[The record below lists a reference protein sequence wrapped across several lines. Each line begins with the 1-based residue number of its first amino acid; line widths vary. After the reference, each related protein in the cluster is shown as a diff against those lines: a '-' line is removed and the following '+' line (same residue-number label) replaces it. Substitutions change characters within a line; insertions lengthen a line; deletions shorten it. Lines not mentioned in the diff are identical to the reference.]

1 MAAIKTLNGASV
13 GAGDL
18 DDSTF
23 SFGRSMRPAVLRD
36 AVIMYEANKRQG
48 TVNTLSRRFVN
59 GSGRKIQKQK
69 HTGRA
74 RHGDK
79 KAPIFRGGGVAHGPH
94 PRDYSY
100 AMPRKALKR
109 ALQVALASKLSD
121 EQIVRWE
128 GVSFDRPSTSG
139 VSKALDTAG
148 VLRSALIVS
157 DGPVEKNL
165 LLSVRNLPRV
175 KVLPASE
182 VSAYD
187 VVFFHALVLLDG
199 ALEALVERVRSC
211 AGAAAGAPAAGAPA
225 AGFPENGE
233 EA

>member
-1 MAAIKTLNGASV
+1 MAAIKTISGSSV
-13 GAGDL
+13 GEGNL
-18 DDSTF
+18 DDATF
-23 SFGRSMRPAVLRD
+23 SFGESMRPAVLRE
-36 AVIMYEANKRQG
+36 AVLMYEANKRQG
-48 TVNTLSRRFVN
+48 TVNTLTRRYVS
-59 GSGRKIQKQK
+59 GSSKKIQKQK

-79 KAPIFRGGGVAHGPH
+79 KAPLFRGGGVAHGPH

-109 ALQVALASKLSD
+109 ALQVALASKLRD
-121 EQIVRWE
+121 NQVVRWE
-128 GVSFDRPSTSG
+128 GASLGAPSTKAA
-139 VSKALDTAG
+139 SKALEAAG

-165 LLSVRNLPRV
+165 LLSVRNLTRV
-175 KVLPASE
+175 KALPASE

-187 VVFFHALVLLDG
+187 VVYHHGLVLLDG
-199 ALEALVERVRSC
+199 ALEALVARIGGGS
-211 AGAAAGAPAAGAPA
+211 APANATA
-225 AGFPENGE
+225 GE